1 MWNMK
6 NNTRYILSVIAI
18 ILTICIIAI
27 IDGYRYID
35 PSSNLAKPRVCS
47 TTDIDCQYN
56 RR

>member
-1 MWNMK
+1 MK
-6 NNTRYILSVIAI
+6 KKSYYVLSVIVI

-27 IDGYRYID
+27 IDGYRNID

>member
-1 MWNMK
+1 MK
-6 NNTRYILSVIAI
+6 KQTRYILSVIAI

-27 IDGYRYID
+27 IDGYRNID
-35 PSSNLAKPRVCS
+35 TSSNLAKPRVCS

>member
-1 MWNMK
+1 MK
-6 NNTRYILSVIAI
+6 KKSYYILTIIAI

-27 IDGYRYID
+27 IDGYRNID
-35 PSSNLAKPRVCS
+35 TSSTLAKPRVCS